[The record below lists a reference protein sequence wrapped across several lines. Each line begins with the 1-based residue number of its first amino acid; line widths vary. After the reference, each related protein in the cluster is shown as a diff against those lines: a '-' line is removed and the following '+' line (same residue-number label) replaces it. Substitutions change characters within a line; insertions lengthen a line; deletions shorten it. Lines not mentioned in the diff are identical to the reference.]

1 MKITFMSKKKK
12 ENKIITYNP
21 DKETVLDITVEP
33 NKYIFPVM
41 RVNEENSNVSWIG
54 YIKESNQ
61 LFIQYKTLTKS
72 VDGYDIGIKD
82 EPIGYFYHNVPEEIY
97 NNLVKSKSK
106 SNYINNVINKNFN
119 FFHRE
124 FIDSI

>member
-12 ENKIITYNP
+12 ENKIITYEP
-21 DKETVLDITVEP
+21 DKETVLDIMVEP

-41 RVNEENSNVSWIG
+41 KVDEENSNVSWIG

-82 EPIGYFYHNVPEEIY
+82 EPIGYFYHEVPEEIY

-124 FIDSI
+124 IIFVN

>member
-1 MKITFMSKKKK
+1 MSKKKK

-21 DKETVLDITVEP
+21 DKETVLDVMVDP

-41 RVNEENSNVSWIG
+41 RVNEENSNVAWIG

-72 VDGYDIGIKD
+72 VDGYDVGIKD
-82 EPIGYFYHNVPEEIY
+82 EPIGYFYHDVPEEIY

>member
-21 DKETVLDITVEP
+21 DKERVLDITVDP

-41 RVNEENSNVSWIG
+41 RVNEENSNVAWIG

>member
-21 DKETVLDITVEP
+21 DKERVLNITVDP

-41 RVNEENSNVSWIG
+41 RVNEENSNVAWIG

-124 FIDSI
+124 FIDNI

>member
-1 MKITFMSKKKK
+1 MSKKKK

-21 DKETVLDITVEP
+21 DKETVLDVMVDP

-41 RVNEENSNVSWIG
+41 RVNEENSNVAWIG

-72 VDGYDIGIKD
+72 VDGYDVGIKD
-82 EPIGYFYHNVPEEIY
+82 EPIGYFYHDVPEEIY
-97 NNLVKSKSK
+97 NNLMKSKSK